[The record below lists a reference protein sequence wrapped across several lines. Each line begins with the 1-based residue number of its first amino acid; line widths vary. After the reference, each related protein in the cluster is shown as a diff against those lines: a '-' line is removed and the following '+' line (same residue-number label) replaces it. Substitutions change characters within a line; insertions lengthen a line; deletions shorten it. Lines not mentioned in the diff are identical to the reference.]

1 MFELFAQANGR
12 KLQNVCTDPGLDI
25 AMSDELKAVMSTSVN
40 WDGIMQGLK
49 QFSDDGVYVGS
60 TTALLA
66 EANDAGATGAP
77 VEDGMSGDVN
87 FPHGNFKVLATAGE
101 RSVCPESFGLKI
113 TGPPDGLGAYLS
125 NDDTVR
131 IMVQSEG
138 YGPLQY
144 ES

>member
-1 MFELFAQANGR
+1 MIPSQL
-12 KLQNVCTDPGLDI
+12 T
-25 AMSDELKAVMSTSVN
+25 MSTSVN

-113 TGPPDGLGAYLS
+113 TGPPIVFGVYLS